1 MNLKQKLA
9 QIALDKMV
17 AENERLGLY
26 HNPEYV
32 DSVNMSE
39 KHVHESDKSIH
50 EPVAYWNPDES
61 GLMFREGKS
70 GTWVPLYMKREWVGL
85 SEDEFEQAVDG
96 LEDLEDCWVQIEPK
110 LREKNE

>member
-85 SEDEFEQAVDG
+85 SEEEFEQAVDG
-96 LEDLEDCWVQIEPK
+96 LEDLEDCWVQIEAK

>member
-85 SEDEFEQAVDG
+85 SDEERADCWSSSAVESATNIEQALKD
-96 LEDLEDCWVQIEPK
+96 
-110 LREKNE
+110 KNT